1 MRKFL
6 VMVAVALA
14 TATVLIYSFRANIE
28 EAAYDKLTENMFVPA
43 DSDSFDPGPALG
55 STFPG
60 VRALYQNREIN
71 LLNEFAGTNGIAF
84 VASRS
89 LDWCPYCMKQMIQSQ
104 QYKPDFDAAGIAL
117 VAITY
122 DNPDL
127 QQRFIDKFGI
137 TIPVLSDIE
146 ALTFKTL
153 GLLNTDYVPGDPQ
166 YGIPYPGMIVIDA
179 QGQVVGKLFLEAYS
193 VRVDSPAA
201 LAFAKEALGVDPQ

>member
-1 MRKFL
+1 MKRIL
-6 VMVAVALA
+6 VMAAVALA
-14 TATVLIYSFRANIE
+14 TATALIYIFRVDIKESAFN
-28 EAAYDKLTENMFVPA
+28 KLTENMFVPA
-43 DSDSFDPGPALG
+43 DNDSFDPGPALG

-60 VRALYQNREIN
+60 VRALYQGREIN
-71 LLNEFAGTNGIAF
+71 LLNPFAGTNGIAF

-89 LDWCPYCMKQMIQSQ
+89 LDWCTYCMKQLVQLQ
-104 QYKPDFDAAGIAL
+104 QYKADFDAAGISL

-122 DNPDL
+122 DTPDL
-127 QQRFIDKFGI
+127 QQQFIDKFGI
-137 TIPVLSDIE
+137 TIPVLSDIN

-166 YGIPYPGMIVIDA
+166 YGIPYPGMIVIDT

-201 LAFAKEALGVDPQ
+201 LAFASEALGLTPQ